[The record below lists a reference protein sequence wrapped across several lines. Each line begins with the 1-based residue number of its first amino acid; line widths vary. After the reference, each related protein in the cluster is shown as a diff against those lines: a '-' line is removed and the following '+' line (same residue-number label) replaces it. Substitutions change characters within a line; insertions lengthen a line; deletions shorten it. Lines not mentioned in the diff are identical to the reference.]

1 MARPGPAAGFDKIR
15 HPQKRALL
23 RAYAVTMHIER
34 AVEAAKIHRS
44 LHYHW
49 LKVDPDYKAAF
60 AEAREQAADA
70 LEAAAVDR
78 AKEGCLRVIYHQGQ
92 PIGTELV
99 YSDSLMAV
107 LLKGAKPDVY
117 KERYEHTGKDGGPL
131 QVQTMAPDARSARLA
146 ALLAKRNGQAE
157 AVTPE
162 PGSAS

>member
-1 MARPGPAAGFDKIR
+1 MPWKPNRCAGRK
-15 HPQKRALL
+15 
-23 RAYAVTMHIER
+23 T
-34 AVEAAKIHRS
+34 
-44 LHYHW
+44 
-49 LKVDPDYKAAF
+49 
-60 AEAREQAADA
+60 
-70 LEAAAVDR
+70 
-78 AKEGCLRVIYHQGQ
+78 GCLRVIYHQGE

-107 LLKGAKPDVY
+107 LLKGAKPDIY

-162 PGSAS
+162 PGSTS